1 MEVDMKLLRILVA
14 IAFLMAAGAAIA
26 GKGGPDASGYWIGSG
41 QAIYPDGTLA
51 EITLVQV
58 LLTQDGN
65 FIHGGAEFTVMIGEN
80 NPVMQEGQMSGNI
93 SGNVLKGV
101 MGGCFAEAPN
111 CIGAGIFEGKLSG
124 NKLRGTV
131 VDLSDGSTSV
141 VTLHRMAD

>member
-1 MEVDMKLLRILVA
+1 MKLLRILVA
-14 IAFLMAAGAAIA
+14 IAFLMAAGAGIA
-26 GKGGPDASGYWIGSG
+26 GKGDPDASGYWVGSG

-65 FIHGGAEFTVMIGEN
+65 FIHGGAEFTVIIGEN
-80 NPVMQEGQMSGNI
+80 EPMVQEGQMSGNI
-93 SGNVLKGV
+93 SGNAINGV
-101 MGGCFAEAPN
+101 MGGCFAPAPS
-111 CIGAGIFEGKLSG
+111 CVGVGVFEGKFSG

-141 VTLHRMAD
+141 VTLHRMSD

>member
-1 MEVDMKLLRILVA
+1 MKLLRVLVA
-14 IAFLMAAGAAIA
+14 IGFLMVAGAAIA
-26 GKGGPDASGYWIGSG
+26 GKGGPLATGYWEGSG
-41 QAIYPDGTLA
+41 QAVYPDGTIA

-58 LLTQDGN
+58 LLSQNGN
-65 FIHGGAEFTVMIGEN
+65 FIHGEAGLSVIIGEN
-80 NPVMQEGQMSGNI
+80 DPMVQEGQMSGSI

-131 VDLSDGSTSV
+131 VDLSDGSTLV
-141 VTLHRMAD
+141 ITLHRLAD

>member
-1 MEVDMKLLRILVA
+1 MKLLRILVA
-14 IAFLMAAGAAIA
+14 IAFLMAAGAGIA
-26 GKGGPDASGYWIGSG
+26 GQGGPDASGYWVGSG

-65 FIHGGAEFTVMIGEN
+65 FIHGGAEFTVIIGEN
-80 NPVMQEGQMSGNI
+80 EPMVQEGQMSGNI
-93 SGNVLKGV
+93 SGNAINGV
-101 MGGCFAEAPN
+101 MGGCFAPAPS
-111 CIGAGIFEGKLSG
+111 CVGVGVFEGKFSG

-141 VTLHRMAD
+141 VTLHRMSD